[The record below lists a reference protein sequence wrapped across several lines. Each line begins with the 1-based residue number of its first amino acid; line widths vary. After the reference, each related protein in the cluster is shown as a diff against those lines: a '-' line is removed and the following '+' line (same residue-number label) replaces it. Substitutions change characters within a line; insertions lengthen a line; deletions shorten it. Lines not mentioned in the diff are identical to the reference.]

1 MEARN
6 HTLNED
12 VAVLADQIK
21 KKEKEGEAKD
31 TRMMHLDLNA
41 QMADEAASE
50 QDKLVATLEAK
61 AAKLTADNI
70 MLVKMADQ
78 SKIEL
83 ENMKLNNIMV
93 RKSMSMGR
101 MSVI

>member
-1 MEARN
+1 
-6 HTLNED
+6 
-12 VAVLADQIK
+12 
-21 KKEKEGEAKD
+21 
-31 TRMMHLDLNA
+31 
-41 QMADEAASE
+41 MADEAASE